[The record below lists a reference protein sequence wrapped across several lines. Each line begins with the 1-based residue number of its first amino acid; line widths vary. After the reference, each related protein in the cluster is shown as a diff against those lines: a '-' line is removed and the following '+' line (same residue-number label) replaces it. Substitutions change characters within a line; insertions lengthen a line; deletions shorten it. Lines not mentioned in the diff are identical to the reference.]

1 MTLRR
6 TLFAAAAALLLAAG
20 PGVLRADEKSLLAPD
35 GTLYSVR
42 SGKAADLAVS
52 GDGIRPDDNLIEWS
66 SLTQDGQRAI
76 GLVPNT
82 VSGNLKANLDLAY
95 DDLGSS
101 LILLWKEDVSVINVL
116 HLGVLHG
123 GSWKQMD
130 LLPNLGFAHAYNPQM
145 LLSRQSVHY
154 LDDAGKDAWKTR
166 SLLSVIWWEEAQYA
180 QARYAPIFLDEDT
193 SPNDVTVYDLPAM
206 VGGGGATSFGDVPS
220 GVYMYP
226 SLQLEGPGGGILASF
241 ADLSSATHYVVRI
254 NYPTDFGTANSTSKT
269 WLRRRIPVFGV
280 AMSAGLRSLPPAFS
294 APVVTAIGPSYN
306 PTFLWVAEGAVKF
319 TRYDAAAGQW
329 STLRSIAITEQMSQD
344 RAIRL
349 VQEMATKN

>member
-6 TLFAAAAALLLAAG
+6 ALVAAALLLLAAG
-20 PGVLRADEKSLLAPD
+20 PGVLRADEKALLAPD
-35 GTLYSVR
+35 GTLYGVR
-42 SGKAADLAVS
+42 SGAAADLGVA
-52 GDGIRPDDNLIEWS
+52 GPGIRPDDKVIEWS
-66 SLTQDGQRAI
+66 SLSQDGQRAM

-82 VSGNLKANLDLAY
+82 VSGNPKTNLDLAY
-95 DDLGSS
+95 DDLGHS
-101 LILLWKEDVSVINVL
+101 LILLWKEDVSVLNVL
-116 HLGVLHG
+116 HLGVLQG
-123 GSWKQMD
+123 GTWKQMD

-145 LLSRQSVHY
+145 LLSRQTVHY
-154 LDDAGKDAWKTR
+154 LDDAGHDAWRMR

-206 VGGGGATSFGDVPS
+206 VGSGGATSYGDVPS

-241 ADLSSATHYVVRI
+241 SDLSSATQYVLRI
-254 NYPTDFGTANSTSKT
+254 NYSTDLGIANSTSKT

-280 AMSAGLRSLPPAFS
+280 AMSARLSGLPQAFS
-294 APVVTAIGPSYN
+294 APVMTVIGPSYN
-306 PTFLWVAEGAVKF
+306 PTFLWVAENAVKF
-319 TRYDAAAGQW
+319 TRYDPASSQW
-329 STLRSIAITEQMSQD
+329 SAPRSIAITPEMSQE

-349 VQEMATKN
+349 VQEMATRN